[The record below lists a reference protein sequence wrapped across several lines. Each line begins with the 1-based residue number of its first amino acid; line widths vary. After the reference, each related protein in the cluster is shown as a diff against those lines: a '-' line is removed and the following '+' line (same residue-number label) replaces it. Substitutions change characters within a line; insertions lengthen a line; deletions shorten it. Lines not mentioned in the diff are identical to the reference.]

1 MSAAATSA
9 AATSG
14 AVAVQVSTVGATTM
28 QPAAMQ
34 VRRHQLTEQV
44 AAFLSRAEPGG
55 DGEVELERL
64 ALEVFA
70 FQFEAIAPY
79 QRLCRS
85 LGVTPDRVTSWKQI
99 PAVPAE
105 AFKAYSLF
113 AGEVNEIER
122 TFRSSGTTDPARSS
136 QAHFSRG
143 GLELM
148 NAAVAAGARRALF
161 PEAAEGRGKA
171 RVLVL
176 APSPE
181 QAPHMIMVHGMA
193 HLMQTFGLPG
203 SRFMLGPKGLD
214 FDELWGEL
222 QECQR
227 GGVPVALFGSSFGF
241 VHFFDWMVAQGKR
254 LALPDGSRLMDA
266 GGYKGRSREI
276 SRGEFIRWASEMCGV
291 PAHRVV
297 NLLGM
302 TELAS
307 QLYDLVGRDG
317 ARCKL
322 GPPWMRTLVVDPRR
336 SARNGVAGPAGAAEV
351 AVGEHGLLRHLDLA
365 NVERPLMVQSEDVG
379 TYVVVGGVR
388 GFEILGRAKGAEPRG
403 CSLSADDLQSK
414 QGPQQG
420 QQGQQGKKAV

>member
-1 MSAAATSA
+1 
-9 AATSG
+9 
-14 AVAVQVSTVGATTM
+14 
-28 QPAAMQ
+28 
-34 VRRHQLTEQV
+34 
-44 AAFLSRAEPGG
+44 
-55 DGEVELERL
+55 
-64 ALEVFA
+64 VF
-70 FQFEAIAPY
+70 
-79 QRLCRS
+79 
-85 LGVTPDRVTSWKQI
+85 SWRQI

-113 AGEVNEIER
+113 AGEVTEIER
-122 TFRSSGTTDPARSS
+122 TFRSSGTTDPSRSS

-148 NAAVAAGARRALF
+148 DAAVAAGARRALF
-161 PEAAEGRGKA
+161 PEQADGAGGGKA

-193 HLMQTFGLPG
+193 HLMRTFGLPG

-214 FDELWGEL
+214 FDELWREL
-222 QECQR
+222 EDAQR
-227 GGVPVALFGSSFGF
+227 AGVPVALLGSSFGF
-241 VHFFDWMVAQGKR
+241 VHFFDWMEAQGKR
-254 LALPDGSRLMDA
+254 LALPAGSRLMDA

-276 SRGEFIRWASEMCGV
+276 GRAQFVSWAAAMCGV

-307 QLYDLVGRDG
+307 QLYDHVASRGAGGEAG

-336 SARNGVAGPAGAAEV
+336 AAGGGVAGGPAGAREV
-351 AVGEHGLLRHLDLA
+351 EVGELGLLRHLDLA

-379 TYVVVGGVR
+379 KYVVVGGVK

-403 CSLSADDLQSK
+403 CSLSADDLQ
-414 QGPQQG
+414 QG
-420 QQGQQGKKAV
+420 QAERKKAV

>member
-1 MSAAATSA
+1 
-9 AATSG
+9 
-14 AVAVQVSTVGATTM
+14 
-28 QPAAMQ
+28 

-44 AAFLSRAEPGG
+44 ADFLGRAEPGA
-55 DGEVELERL
+55 DGEAELERL
-64 ALEVFA
+64 ALQVFA
-70 FQFEAIAPY
+70 FQFEAIAPF

-85 LGVTPDRVTSWKQI
+85 QGATPERVTSWRQI

-105 AFKAYSLF
+105 AFKVYSLF
-113 AGEVNEIER
+113 AGEVTEIER
-122 TFRSSGTTDPARSS
+122 TFRSSGTTDPSRSS
-136 QAHFSRG
+136 QAHFSRA

-148 NAAVAAGARRALF
+148 DAAVAAGARRALF
-161 PEAAEGRGKA
+161 PEGQRA

-193 HLMQTFGLPG
+193 HLMKTFGLPG

-214 FDELWGEL
+214 FDELWREL
-222 QECQR
+222 DGCQR
-227 GGVPVALFGSSFGF
+227 ENVPVALFGSSFGF
-241 VHFFDWMVAQGKR
+241 VHFFDWLEAQGKK

-276 SRGEFIRWASEMCGV
+276 GRAQFVTWAAAMCGV
-291 PAHRVV
+291 PATRVV

-307 QLYDLVGRDG
+307 QLYDQVAVRGGGEAG

-322 GPPWMRTLVVDPRR
+322 GPPWVRTLVVDPRR
-336 SARNGVAGPAGAAEV
+336 RGPDGPEEV
-351 AVGEHGLLRHLDLA
+351 AVGELGLLRHLDLA
-365 NVERPLMVQSEDVG
+365 NVERPLVVQSEDVG
-379 TYVVVGGVR
+379 RYVLAGGVK

-403 CSLSADDLQSK
+403 CSLSAEDLQQARPS
-414 QGPQQG
+414 QAAAPARS
-420 QQGQQGKKAV
+420 AV